1 MKKIL
6 NALFLTLL
14 AVFTFSSC
22 SDVPAPYDILGE
34 GDVPGLT
41 GDGTKENPYNIATAS
56 LKQDGSVAWVQGYIV
71 GSADGASLAD
81 GSKFEAPFVGA
92 SNILIADDVNEK
104 DYKMYSCT
112 VSCRNRFAGS
122 IKFG

>member
-6 NALFLTLL
+6 NALFMTLL

-81 GSKFEAPFVGA
+81 GSKFEAPLLAHQIF
-92 SNILIADDVNEK
+92 
-104 DYKMYSCT
+104 
-112 VSCRNRFAGS
+112 
-122 IKFG
+122 